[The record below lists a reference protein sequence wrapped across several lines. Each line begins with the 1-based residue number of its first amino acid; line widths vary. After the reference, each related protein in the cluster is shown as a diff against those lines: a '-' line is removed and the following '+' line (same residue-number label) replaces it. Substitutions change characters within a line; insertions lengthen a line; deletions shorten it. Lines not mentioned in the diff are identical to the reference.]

1 MKQLS
6 LFFVAMAMLVAPLMA
21 QETYNCKVTLLEQTE
36 EMALFS
42 VQLEVEKKGDLE
54 KNACEA
60 LLAKLVLEG
69 VEGFYNG
76 RPVSNK
82 DAKYW
87 RGNALFNSENNYTN
101 KRYVEYQLEKEP
113 VLTSSGKTKGVF
125 YFKLNLRNFLGYLN
139 NSGALAK

>member
-1 MKQLS
+1 MNRLS
-6 LFFVAMAMLVAPLMA
+6 LCFVFIAMLVAPLMA

-36 EMALFS
+36 EKALFS
-42 VQLEVEKKGDLE
+42 VQLEVEKKSDHE

-60 LLAKLVLEG
+60 LLATLLLNG

-82 DAKYW
+82 EAKYW
-87 RGNALFNSENNYTN
+87 RNDALIKSENNYTN

-113 VLTSSGKTKGVF
+113 VSTSSGKTKGVV
-125 YFKLNLRNFLGYLN
+125 YISLNLRNFLGYLS